1 MNMTNTPNNAIQIGA
16 IKKLFSLL
24 REDYPR
30 LVLAFLTVLVTTGLN
45 LLIPYLFGRAV
56 DTSVQAHDYH
66 GLYVTMGILFGAF
79 VAAFVSQYAQMHLVG
94 GVGQRVLFRL
104 RNKIF
109 TKLQDLP
116 IAFFGRQKVGD
127 LISRINNDTDK
138 LNQFFAETLT
148 RFIGGVFMI
157 VGCGVFILSIQPR
170 LALLS
175 MVPAIVLFVFTQ
187 VVSPWVKARTA
198 ASLASTG
205 ALSGEVQ
212 ESLENFKVIA
222 AFNRRDYFVER
233 FSAANLEN
241 YAASVKAGI
250 ASGLFTPV
258 YDAVSALAQMF
269 VVGYGVYLIS
279 QGQLTLGLL
288 LSFLLY
294 VERFYMPL
302 RQIATLWTGLQQAL
316 AGWDRVSTI
325 LEHTEHLDV
334 LSDGTEGAKSSQA
347 VLAFQQVYFRY
358 AEGKD
363 VLRHANFSLDA
374 GKTYAL
380 VGPTGGGKT
389 TTASLMA
396 RLYDPTEGLITLH
409 GKDLRSYTPEER
421 TQRIGFILQEPFLFT
436 GTLLENIFYG
446 NTHFEGKTDQ
456 ERIQVLHEAGLDGLL
471 ARFDKGSESALLSNV
486 TDLSLG
492 QRQLIAFM
500 RAVLRRP
507 DVLILDE
514 ATANIDTVT
523 EQLLQEV
530 LEKLPKTTIKVII
543 AHRLNTIQNADE
555 IFFVNGGEIVGAG
568 SFEHA
573 LDLLLHGKKSS

>member
-1 MNMTNTPNNAIQIGA
+1 MNMTNTPNNAINIGA
-16 IKKLFSLL
+16 LKKLFALL
-24 REDYPR
+24 RQDYAR
-30 LVLAFLTVLVTTGLN
+30 LALAFLTVLITTGLN
-45 LLIPYLFGRAV
+45 LLIPYLFGRAI
-56 DTSVQAHDYH
+56 DTSIQAHDYH
-66 GLYVTMGILFGAF
+66 GLFVTMGILFGAF
-79 VAAFVSQYAQMHLVG
+79 VAAFISQYAQMHLVG

-109 TKLQDLP
+109 TKLQELP
-116 IAFFGRQKVGD
+116 IAFFARQKAGD

-148 RFIGGVFMI
+148 RFIGGLFMI

-170 LALLS
+170 LALLA
-175 MVPAIVLFVFTQ
+175 MVPAAVLFVFTRT
-187 VVSPWVKARTA
+187 VSPWVKARTA

-205 ALSGEVQ
+205 SLSGEVQ

-222 AFNRRDYFVER
+222 AFNRRDYFVAR
-233 FSAANLEN
+233 FDAANREN
-241 YAASVKAGI
+241 YGASVKAGI

-258 YDAVSALAQMF
+258 YDAVSALSQML

-279 QGQLTLGLL
+279 QGQFTLGLL

-325 LEHTEHLDV
+325 LEHTEQLAMVPDTAEPV
-334 LSDGTEGAKSSQA
+334 SAPA
-347 VLAFQQVYFRY
+347 VLRFQQVYFRY
-358 AEGKD
+358 SPEKD
-363 VLRHANFSLDA
+363 VLRHADFSLEA

-396 RLYDPTEGLITLH
+396 RLYDPSEGVITLH

-421 TQRIGFILQEPFLFT
+421 TQKIGFILQEPFLFT

-446 NTHFEGKTDQ
+446 NASFQDKTEQD
-456 ERIQVLHEAGLDGLL
+456 RIQALHQAGLDGLL
-471 ARFDKGSESALLSNV
+471 ARFDKGSESVLLAPV
-486 TDLSLG
+486 TELSLG
-492 QRQLIAFM
+492 QRQLVAFM

-530 LEKLPKTTIKVII
+530 LETLPSTTTKVII

-555 IFFVNGGEIVGAG
+555 IFFVNGGEIVPAG

-573 LDLLLHGKKSS
+573 LDLLMHGKKSS

>member
-1 MNMTNTPNNAIQIGA
+1 MTNTPTNSINLGA
-16 IKKLFSLL
+16 VKKLLALL
-24 REDYPR
+24 REDYAR
-30 LVLAFLTVLVTTGLN
+30 LGIAFLTVIITTSLN

-66 GLYVTMGILFGAF
+66 GLFVTMGILLVAF
-79 VAAFVSQYAQMHLVG
+79 TVASASQYAQMQLVG

-109 TKLQDLP
+109 TKLQQLP
-116 IAFFGRQKVGD
+116 IAFFGRQKAGD
-127 LISRINNDTDK
+127 LISRINSDTDK

-148 RFIGGVFMI
+148 RFVGGLFMI
-157 VGCGVFILSIQPR
+157 VGSGVFIVMIQMHLGFVAMIP
-170 LALLS
+170 AMFLL
-175 MVPAIVLFVFTQ
+175 VFTQ
-187 VVSPWVKARTA
+187 LVSPWVKKRTA

-233 FSAANLEN
+233 FEKANQEN
-241 YAASVKAGI
+241 YGASVKAGM

-258 YDAVSALAQMF
+258 YEGLSVLSQML
-269 VVGYGVYLIS
+269 VVGYGVYLIQ

-325 LEHTEHLDV
+325 LENSEELAV
-334 LSDGTEGAKSSQA
+334 IPSEQKKESS
-347 VLAFQQVYFRY
+347 VLAFHGVNFRY
-358 AEGKD
+358 TEGKD
-363 VLRHANFSLDA
+363 VLHQANFSLDA

-396 RLYDPTEGLITLH
+396 RLYDPTEGVITMH
-409 GKDLRSYTPEER
+409 GKDLRSYTAEER
-421 TQRIGFILQEPFLFT
+421 TEKVGFILQEPFLFT
-436 GTLLENIFYG
+436 GTLLENMFYG
-446 NTHFEGKTDQ
+446 NRAYTNKTDA
-456 ERIQVLHEAGLDGLL
+456 ERIAALHEAGLDGLL
-471 ARFDKGSESALLSNV
+471 ARFEKGSEAALTAQV
-486 TDLSLG
+486 KDLSLG
-492 QRQLIAFM
+492 QRQLVAFM

-507 DVLILDE
+507 DILILDE

-523 EQLLQEV
+523 EQLLEETLQ
-530 LEKLPKTTIKVII
+530 KLPAHTTKVII

-555 IFFVNGGEIVGAG
+555 IFFVNGGEITAAG
-568 SFEHA
+568 SFEKA
-573 LDLLLHGKKSS
+573 LDLLMHGKRQS